1 MDLVKDNYRINV
13 ILSEKDYH
21 SITIEGQNILLMH
34 GHQTKS
40 IKDTIKDYSMLHRIF
55 YDIAFLGHFHAGQQ
69 IAVGESEN
77 GSTEIF
83 VIPSIVGSDPYSDS
97 LKRGSKAM
105 AKMFKIEKG
114 NGVTENYTFVL
125 N

>member
-1 MDLVKDNYRINV
+1 M
-13 ILSEKDYH
+13 
-21 SITIEGQNILLMH
+21 
-34 GHQTKS
+34 KS
-40 IKDTIKDYSMLHRIF
+40 VKDTIKNYSMLHRKF

-69 IAVGESEN
+69 MSVGESDN
-77 GSTEIF
+77 GNTEIF

-97 LKRGSKAM
+97 LKVGAKSM

-114 NGVTENYTFVL
+114 NGIVENYTFVL